1 LEDLKK
7 QLRWLKIDTITGAMN
22 MSFETPK
29 AMVSAAALA
38 GITALN
44 PLVAAAGAIALAG
57 LKIVGDKHKKN
68 EKARQ
73 ASPAAYL
80 LRLESELKPRELL
93 SWVPG
98 HAVKFGFPQ

>member
-1 LEDLKK
+1 
-7 QLRWLKIDTITGAMN
+7 

-44 PLVAAAGAIALAG
+44 PLVAAGGAVALAG
-57 LKIVGDKHKKN
+57 LKIVGDKRKQN
-68 EKARQ
+68 EEARQ
-73 ASPAAYL
+73 ASPVAYL
-80 LRLESELKPRELL
+80 LRLERELKPRELL

-98 HAVKFGFPQ
+98 QAAKFGFRQ

>member
-38 GITALN
+38 GLTALN